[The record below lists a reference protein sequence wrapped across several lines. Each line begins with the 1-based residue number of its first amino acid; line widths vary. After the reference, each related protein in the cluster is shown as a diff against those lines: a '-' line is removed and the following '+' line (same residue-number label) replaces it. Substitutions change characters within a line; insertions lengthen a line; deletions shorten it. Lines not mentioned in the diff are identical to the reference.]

1 MLAGCCYTE
10 AVAVQSLVNK
20 INSLMAEVGMPRKL
34 DSEEHRA
41 KVSEHLDTLAKAALA
56 DRCTSGNP
64 REAQAEQIKTL
75 YWKLL

>member
-1 MLAGCCYTE
+1 
-10 AVAVQSLVNK
+10 
-20 INSLMAEVGMPRKL
+20 MPRKL

-64 REAQAEQIKTL
+64 REAQAEQIKTF
-75 YWKLL
+75 YRKLL